1 MSEERVNPFS
11 DIAQAPQFDVKPP
24 PPRVPKEQIDKLSKE
39 NNFPSREA
47 PKAKTTRPRRKH
59 VTGRN
64 QQFNIKATA
73 ATIEKFYRLADA
85 RKVPLGQ
92 LLEDAL
98 NALER

>member
-1 MSEERVNPFS
+1 MNNERINPFS
-11 DIAQAPQFDVKPP
+11 DITQAPQFEVKAPT
-24 PPRVPKEQIDKLSKE
+24 PRVAKEQIDKLANE
-39 NNFPSREA
+39 NNFPSREG
-47 PKAKTTRPRRKH
+47 PKPKVTRTRRKH

-73 ATIEKFYRLADA
+73 ATIERFYRLADE

-98 NALER
+98 NALEQ